1 MTNNVIIFPKAKG
14 ESPPQT
20 LEEIHE
26 SITALR
32 KSRADYMMV
41 MALPSVLQI
50 ILEGGVDIDN
60 EKCSKDLA
68 LFCESFKSLIYKSLD
83 LEHQLHNFTESTFS
97 VFEQEDGGLEYKY
110 DLDIVVKNGEE

>member
-1 MTNNVIIFPKAKG
+1 MTDNVIIFPKAKG

-32 KSRADYMMV
+32 RSRADYMM
-41 MALPSVLQI
+41 AISLPHVIQI
-50 ILEGGVDIDN
+50 ILEGGLDIDN
-60 EKCSKDLA
+60 DKCGKDLA
-68 LFCESFKSLIYKSLD
+68 LFCEAFKALVYKSLD
-83 LEHQLHNFTESTFS
+83 LDHQLHEFTESTFS
-97 VFEQEDGGLEYKY
+97 VFEQEDGNLEYKY